1 MLGSRAMEPREP
13 RQARKGA
20 AVNEPFHVPRGRLG
34 TAARRRKGVKARI
47 DALIKGGSTRNRSCA
62 VSFFSI
68 WERKNSMPKK
78 KVYAV
83 KRGRMTG
90 LFTSWDECKTQVD
103 GFAGAIYK
111 GFTSLQEAQAWLFG
125 SEPIASLFGNAP
137 PKKTPLHK
145 NAVPDELP
153 SPELS
158 SADYV
163 VYTDGSCLRNP
174 NGPGGYAAVIV
185 EMKSGTARELSGGE
199 PSTTNNRMELRAGIE
214 ALRTLPPDVVV
225 DFYTDSQ
232 YLKNAFAKH
241 WLLNWKRRGWVTS
254 TGEPVK
260 NQDLWRA
267 LDEEFHLRTVRF
279 HWVKGHAGNRRNE
292 RCDALA
298 RGEAEKFL

>member
-1 MLGSRAMEPREP
+1 MA
-13 RQARKGA
+13 Q
-20 AVNEPFHVPRGRLG
+20 
-34 TAARRRKGVKARI
+34 
-47 DALIKGGSTRNRSCA
+47 
-62 VSFFSI
+62 
-68 WERKNSMPKK
+68 K

-83 KRGRMTG
+83 KKGRSTG
-90 LFTSWDECKTQVD
+90 LFASWEECKAQVD

-111 GFTSLQEAQAWLFG
+111 GFASMQEAQAWLFG
-125 SEPIASLFGNAP
+125 TEPMTMASLFDDEP
-137 PKKTPLHK
+137 PKKSPAHK
-145 NAVPDELP
+145 KTVLDEAP
-153 SPELS
+153 ASELS

-174 NGPGGYAAVIV
+174 DGPGGYAAVIV
-185 EMKSGTARELSGGE
+185 ETKSGTARELSGGE

-214 ALRTLPPDVVV
+214 ALRTLPPDAVV

-232 YLKNAFAKH
+232 YMKNAFTKY
-241 WLLNWKRRGWVTS
+241 WLRNWKLRGWVTA

-267 LDEEFHLRTVRF
+267 LDEEFHCRTVRF
-279 HWVKGHAGNRRNE
+279 HWVKGHAGNRWNE